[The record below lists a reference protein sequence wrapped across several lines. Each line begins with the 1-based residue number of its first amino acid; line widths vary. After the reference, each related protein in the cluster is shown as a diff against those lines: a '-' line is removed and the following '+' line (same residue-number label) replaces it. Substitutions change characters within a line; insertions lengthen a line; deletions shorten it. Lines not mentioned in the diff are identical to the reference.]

1 MFVTLDTAR
10 LSLIVGALNFD
21 IVVAFVVDVV
31 VASLVDVVVGCFTV
45 DVVVASLVGV
55 VIALLVVVVGC
66 STVDVVVASLE
77 DVVVALLVDVV
88 VEIVLK
94 VDLPAAV
101 KGKATVRM
109 VFNKID
115 ILFYLKI
122 HNPYCIILFEKN
134 I

>member
-21 IVVAFVVDVV
+21 IVVDVMVASLVDVV
-31 VASLVDVVVGCFTV
+31 VALLAVVVGCFTV
-45 DVVVASLVGV
+45 DVVVASLVV

-77 DVVVALLVDVV
+77 DVVVALLVDVL

-115 ILFYLKI
+115 IFFI
-122 HNPYCIILFEKN
+122 
-134 I
+134 

>member
-21 IVVAFVVDVV
+21 IVVDVMVASLVDVV
-31 VASLVDVVVGCFTV
+31 VALLAVVVGCFTV
-45 DVVVASLVGV
+45 DVVVASLVDV

-115 ILFYLKI
+115 IFFI
-122 HNPYCIILFEKN
+122 
-134 I
+134 